1 MWNPRPRPELSALL
15 DVILPVFLVIG
26 FGYAAV
32 RAGWLGESAIDGLM
46 RFAQTFAVP
55 CLLFR
60 SIAHLDLGSA
70 YDPGLMVSFY
80 TGAFAGFFA
89 CFFSAM
95 AIFGRA
101 MPDAVAIGFAGLF
114 SNSLLLGLAITE
126 RAYGAQALQA
136 NYAIISLHA
145 PMLYGFGIALMEW
158 ARSRGR
164 GLSGATL
171 AQQIGK
177 AILSQALVIG
187 ILLGFAVNLAG
198 NPLPGFIW
206 SGVDMV
212 AGAAIPVALFGLG
225 GVLTRYRI
233 EGDLGPVLMVSLA
246 SLVLH
251 PAVTWVLG
259 AHVFGLG
266 VDALRSAV
274 VTAAMAPGVN
284 AYVFAH
290 MYGVGKRV
298 NASAVLVA
306 TAASI
311 GTAWF
316 WLHLL
321 P

>member
-1 MWNPRPRPELSALL
+1 LSALL

-26 FGYAAV
+26 FGYAVV
-32 RAGWLGESAIDGLM
+32 RAGLLAEPAVDGLM
-46 RFAQTFAVP
+46 RFAQNFAVP

-60 SIAHLDLGSA
+60 SIAHLDLGAA
-70 YDPGLMVSFY
+70 YDLGLMTSFY
-80 TGAFAGFFA
+80 SGAFAGFFA
-89 CFFSAM
+89 CFFGTM
-95 AIFGRA
+95 LIFRRP

-126 RAYGAQALQA
+126 RAYGTQALQG

-164 GLSGATL
+164 GLSGL
-171 AQQIGK
+171 GLMRQIGR
-177 AILSQALVIG
+177 AILSQSLVIG

-198 NPLPGFIW
+198 NPLPGFFW
-206 SGVDMV
+206 SSVDMV
-212 AGAAIPVALFGLG
+212 AQAAIPVALFGLG
-225 GVLTRYRI
+225 GVLVRYRI
-233 EGDLGPVLMVSLA
+233 EGDIGPVLMVTAA

-251 PAVTWVLG
+251 PAITWVLG
-259 AHVFGLG
+259 TQVFDLG
-266 VDALRSAV
+266 TAALRSAV

-284 AYVFAH
+284 AYMFAH
-290 MYGVGKRV
+290 MYGLGKRV

-306 TAASI
+306 TALSI
-311 GTAWF
+311 LTTWG

>member
-1 MWNPRPRPELSALL
+1 VSALL
-15 DVILPVFLVIG
+15 DIILPVFVVIG

-32 RAGWLGESAIDGLM
+32 RGGFLSEPAVDGLM
-46 RFAQTFAVP
+46 RFAQNFAVP

-60 SIAHLDLGSA
+60 SIAHLDLGAA
-70 YDPGLMVSFY
+70 YDPGLMISFY
-80 TGAFAGFFA
+80 TGAFAGFAA
-89 CFFSAM
+89 CFAGAM
-95 AIFGRA
+95 LIFRRP

-126 RAYGAQALQA
+126 RAYGTAALQG

-145 PMLYGFGIALMEW
+145 PMLYGVGIALMEW
-158 ARSRGR
+158 ARSRGH
-164 GLSGATL
+164 GLSGTAL
-171 AQQIGK
+171 LRQIGK
-177 AILSQALVIG
+177 AIFSQALVIG

-198 NPLPGFIW
+198 NPLPGVFW

-225 GVLTRYRI
+225 GVLVRYRI
-233 EGDLGPVLMVSLA
+233 EGDIGPVLMVTFA
-246 SLVLH
+246 SLILH
-251 PAVTWVLG
+251 PLITWTLG
-259 AHVFGLG
+259 TQVFGLG

-284 AYVFAH
+284 AYAFAH

-306 TAASI
+306 TALSI
-311 GTAWF
+311 GTAWV
-316 WLHLL
+316 WLQLL